1 MKAIIIGLGL
11 LALSAGGSAWA
22 QDRPTVKACAGV
34 YGALAQEQGAFGA
47 TDSLMGERY
56 LNFAKIDFN
65 ERLAQLARKEE
76 KGITDLQASSE
87 AERSADYMKLVDAE
101 TEGTMDSPS
110 VLGLTRLSDTCDE
123 EYGFN
128 PSLGG

>member
-1 MKAIIIGLGL
+1 M
-11 LALSAGGSAWA
+11 
-22 QDRPTVKACAGV
+22 KACAGV